1 MTRVFISYATEDRPT
16 AERLAASLTTL
27 GWDVWWDR
35 RLLPGS
41 RFDEVI
47 EAHLDEAH
55 AVVVIWSANSVA
67 SEWVR
72 AEATTAAERAAMIPV
87 LIEPCRIPLRF
98 RNIQAIDLSDW
109 SGDSE
114 DERIDRLR
122 EAVEAVTV
130 FEEPDSAAPEPET
143 TARLVPLDPAPTN
156 VETAR
161 VRAHT
166 GEGGSSTWSHWW
178 RVATAVVVVLLVG
191 AAGYAFF
198 TSDRDSPTPVDDER
212 APAATSGDA
221 DTPAPNQDENEDED
235 EDGEADVAAPE
246 DSTPVGRTDGLDSGE
261 WLYAEDERHS
271 ADGHWLLRMQP
282 DGNLVV
288 EDEWNAADPPIW
300 ASNTSGV
307 PGARAVMQPDGNF
320 VILDYSTGENQGA
333 IFSTG
338 TSGNSGATLT
348 IQNDG
353 AVVVRSRTG
362 AQLFNS
368 LVDGPSV

>member
-1 MTRVFISYATEDRPT
+1 MTRLFISYATEDRPT
-16 AERLAASLTTL
+16 AERLASSLTTS

-55 AVVVIWSANSVA
+55 AVLVIWSANSVV

-72 AEATTAAERAAMIPV
+72 AEASTAAERGVMIPV

-98 RNIQAIDLSDW
+98 RNIQVIDLSDW
-109 SGDSE
+109 SGDAA
-114 DERIDRLR
+114 DERITLLR
-122 EAVEAVTV
+122 EAVEAVTATT
-130 FEEPDSAAPEPET
+130 EPVTTADEPEMTTTLAPGDAETTNVAEVTAPAPPRIDGERSFVWSRRWKMAAAFVLVVLIGGAGYAFVTSDGDSAAP
-143 TARLVPLDPAPTN
+143 A
-156 VETAR
+156 
-161 VRAHT
+161 
-166 GEGGSSTWSHWW
+166 
-178 RVATAVVVVLLVG
+178 
-191 AAGYAFF
+191 
-198 TSDRDSPTPVDDER
+198 DDER
-212 APAATSGDA
+212 SPAGALDDDA
-221 DTPAPNQDENEDED
+221 DTPAPSALRPTTEEEDDVSES
-235 EDGEADVAAPE
+235 EDG
-246 DSTPVGRTDGLDSGE
+246 TPAQRTDGLDPGE

-271 ADGHWLLRMQP
+271 ADGQWLLRMQP

-288 EDEWNAADPPIW
+288 EDEWNPADPPIW
-300 ASNTSGV
+300 SSNTSGV

-320 VILDYSTGENQGA
+320 VILDFSDGDNQGA

-338 TSGNSGATLT
+338 TAGNAGATLT

-368 LVDGPSV
+368 LDDAPSL